1 MVAYDYSKEPN
12 NPWDAATWNPSA
24 QIDFMRRTRG
34 AWNFNGTAEPRI
46 AQRIDQSDTKG
57 IPPKPVTKKPPFQV
71 IVEKRYLTPQR
82 RDVVLGFGMSGSVE
96 SHTQWTLP
104 VATQRITFPSTT
116 PSDARVG
123 IYHGA
128 IKR

>member
-46 AQRIDQSDTKG
+46 ARGMDKNQAGSLPHGQ
-57 IPPKPVTKKPPFQV
+57 
-71 IVEKRYLTPQR
+71 L
-82 RDVVLGFGMSGSVE
+82 LG
-96 SHTQWTLP
+96 
-104 VATQRITFPSTT
+104 VAHCQA
-116 PSDARVG
+116 D
-123 IYHGA
+123 
-128 IKR
+128 

>member
-71 IVEKRYLTPQR
+71 IVRKALPNSLTPHR
-82 RDVVLGFGMSGSVE
+82 
-96 SHTQWTLP
+96 
-104 VATQRITFPSTT
+104 
-116 PSDARVG
+116 
-123 IYHGA
+123 
-128 IKR
+128 